1 MPVRHL
7 EDGGRQLRLG
17 YPCAIPRHCLAL
29 RDDYH
34 PSIHPNGSIAIRYHH
49 RGKTRATCASLVIR

>member
-1 MPVRHL
+1 MM
-7 EDGGRQLRLG
+7 RLG

-34 PSIHPNGSIAIRYHH
+34 PSIHPNLSVPYDTTTVARLVPPAG
-49 RGKTRATCASLVIR
+49 AS